1 MTNFNVL
8 FEELIRSISEKVSE
22 NIIRTINVATTD
34 DEPPFIGITEAA
46 ALIHKA
52 VPTVYGLVHKNKI
65 PFIKNGKQL
74 YFVKAD
80 ILEWVKSGTQKTS
93 RDLDLEVDKYLA
105 KNRIV

>member
-1 MTNFNVL
+1 
-8 FEELIRSISEKVSE
+8 
-22 NIIRTINVATTD
+22 
-34 DEPPFIGITEAA
+34 
-46 ALIHKA
+46 
-52 VPTVYGLVHKNKI
+52 VYGLVHKNKI